1 MKMMCK
7 AFVKRFFGSKYER
20 LLRAFPVCLLV
31 YWGLHISGCQMQI
44 APFIFYL
51 MINTFTAGIVWEAL
65 VSKDNA
71 AAMQN
76 MVMLPFDSRKFTLSY
91 VASLGAYALFTKTAL
106 LMAVLAAVKE
116 WSPGE
121 IFTGLLCGV
130 HAVLMAAAV
139 FSLRKHWPAVGIFIL
154 SVLGIVLLLGNT
166 SWFAP
171 LTAANMVFSF
181 LLLLHADAYSFYPQK
196 ERNIRV
202 RRRYQS
208 GSVGRYLFRYL
219 KCHKNYLLN
228 TAVMWCAAGILP
240 LLFKDIEN
248 QFAVLIGFALLSLN
262 TPLGILLSC
271 DPDLEQAVR
280 FLPNQRKAFCVP
292 YCLFIFLCNLTADG
306 IFLGSLQFQKGGVAV
321 WMLAAAVFF
330 ALQSAIGSVF
340 LEWFYPIRNWN
351 TESDLWHHPRKYM
364 VPAAMLLLAAAVGA
378 AF

>member
-7 AFVKRFFGSKYER
+7 AFVKRFFGAKYER

-130 HAVLMAAAV
+130 HAVLMAAAA

-196 ERNIRV
+196 ERSIRV
-202 RRRYQS
+202 RKRYQS

-219 KCHKNYLLN
+219 KCQKNYLLN

-292 YCLFIFLCNLTADG
+292 YCLYFY
-306 IFLGSLQFQKGGVAV
+306 
-321 WMLAAAVFF
+321 
-330 ALQSAIGSVF
+330 AI
-340 LEWFYPIRNWN
+340 
-351 TESDLWHHPRKYM
+351 
-364 VPAAMLLLAAAVGA
+364 
-378 AF
+378 